1 VRCRTEE
8 KVVYGKGDGMNA
20 IFPDPPLHRLS
31 RLLCAGLICLSVACR
46 PAPPPVVGD
55 SAAGGLSSQGV
66 LALPSDWAGWQRFS
80 RRFITLEGRVV
91 DRTFGAKTTSEGQSY
106 GLFFALVAGDRRR
119 FEQIRRWTSAEL
131 AGGELGERLP
141 GWLWAQRDD
150 GTWGLK
156 DANSAT
162 DADLWL
168 AYTLL
173 EAGRHWQEPRY
184 TAQGQALLASIAALE
199 VVEIAGGRAL
209 LLPAPSGFDLGG
221 GRYRFNPSY
230 LPGFLFQALANDD
243 PAGPWE
249 RVWATYQELAP
260 QMFPAG
266 VAPDLCI
273 VDRQGRVFVDRETAA
288 VGSYD
293 AIRVYLWAGL
303 SSAGPRSVLPLLHGL
318 VPLLQEYG
326 TPPEKL
332 DAVTGRAT
340 AVAYSPPG
348 FQGAVLPYLSAVD
361 ATELL
366 AGQQRRIEAHALAAR
381 LGAST
386 QYYDEVLILFGAGW
400 QERRYRFDEA
410 GHLVLPPGR

>member
-1 VRCRTEE
+1 
-8 KVVYGKGDGMNA
+8 
-20 IFPDPPLHRLS
+20 
-31 RLLCAGLICLSVACR
+31 
-46 PAPPPVVGD
+46 
-55 SAAGGLSSQGV
+55 LSSQGV

-80 RRFITLEGRVV
+80 RRFVTAEGRVV
-91 DRTFGAKTTSEGQSY
+91 DRTFGGKTTSEGQSY

-119 FEQIRRWTSAEL
+119 FEQIRRWTAAEL
-131 AGGELGERLP
+131 AGGKLGERLP
-141 GWLWAQRDD
+141 GWLWALRDD

-156 DANSAT
+156 DANSAA

-184 TAQGQALLASIAALE
+184 TAQGTALLASIAAHE
-199 VVEIAGGRAL
+199 VVELDGGRVL

-230 LPGFLFQALANDD
+230 LPGFLFLALGTYD

-249 RVWATYQELAP
+249 RIWATYQELAP

-273 VDRQGRVFVDRETAA
+273 IDRHGRVFVDRETAA

-303 SSAGPRSVLPLLHGL
+303 SPAGPRSVLPLLHGL
-318 VPLLQEYG
+318 VPLMQEYG
-326 TPPEKL
+326 MPPEKL
-332 DAVTGRAT
+332 DAMTGRAT
-340 AVAYSPPG
+340 AVAFSPPG
-348 FQGAVLPYLSAVD
+348 FQGAVLPYLSAVE

-366 AGQQRRIEAHALAAR
+366 AGQQRRVETHIAAAKM
-381 LGAST
+381 GAAT
-386 QYYDEVLILFGAGW
+386 QYYDEALILFGAGW
-400 QERRYRFDEA
+400 QERRYRFDED

>member
-1 VRCRTEE
+1 
-8 KVVYGKGDGMNA
+8 MNA
-20 IFPDPPLHRLS
+20 RFAYPRLNSVTRPL
-31 RLLCAGLICLSVACR
+31 CVVVVCFGVACG
-46 PAPPPVVGD
+46 PAPPPLMMEGG
-55 SAAGGLSSQGV
+55 AAGLTSQGV

-80 RRFITLEGRVV
+80 RRFITPEGRVV
-91 DRTFGAKTTSEGQSY
+91 DRTFGGKTTSEGQSY

-119 FEQIRRWTSAEL
+119 FEHILRWTSAEL
-131 AGGELGERLP
+131 ADGELGERLP
-141 GWLWAQRDD
+141 GWLWARRDD

-156 DANSAT
+156 DANSAA

-173 EAGRHWQEPRY
+173 EAGRHWQQPRY
-184 TAQGQALLASIAALE
+184 TAQGRALLATIAARE
-199 VVEIAGGRAL
+199 VVEIDGGRAL
-209 LLPAPSGFDLGG
+209 LLPAPQGFDLGD

-230 LPGFLFQALANDD
+230 LPGFLFQALNGYD

-249 RVWATYQELAP
+249 RIWATYQALAP

-273 VDRQGRVFVDRETAA
+273 VDRRGRVFVDRETAA

-303 SSAGPRSVLPLLHGL
+303 SPAGPRSVLPLLQGL
-318 VPLLQEYG
+318 IPLLQEHG
-326 TPPEKL
+326 APPEKL
-332 DAVTGRAT
+332 DALTGRAT
-340 AVAYSPPG
+340 AVAIAPAG
-348 FQGAVLPYLSAVD
+348 FQGAVLPYLSALG

-366 AGQQRRIEAHALAAR
+366 AAQQRLVEAHAVAAK
-381 LGAST
+381 LGAAT
-386 QYYDEVLILFGAGW
+386 QYYDEALILFGAGW

-410 GHLVLPPGR
+410 GHLVLPPER

>member
-1 VRCRTEE
+1 
-8 KVVYGKGDGMNA
+8 MNA
-20 IFPDPPLHRLS
+20 IFARPPMNRLV
-31 RLLCAGLICLSVACR
+31 RPLCAALVCLSVACS
-46 PAPPPVVGD
+46 PAPPPVMMEGMT
-55 SAAGGLSSQGV
+55 AGLTTQGV

-80 RRFITLEGRVV
+80 RRFITPEGRVV

-119 FEQIRRWTSAEL
+119 FEQIRRWTAAEL

-141 GWLWAQRDD
+141 GWLWARRED

-156 DANSAT
+156 DANSAA

-184 TAQGQALLASIAALE
+184 TAQGRALLVSIASRE
-199 VVEIAGGRAL
+199 VVELDGGRAL

-221 GRYRFNPSY
+221 SRYRFNPSY
-230 LPGFLFQALANDD
+230 VPGFLFQALNDYD

-266 VAPDLCI
+266 VAPDFCI

-303 SSAGPRSVLPLLHGL
+303 SPAGPRNVLPLLRGL

-326 TPPEKL
+326 SPPEKL

-340 AVAYSPPG
+340 AIDFSPPG
-348 FQGAVLPYLSAVD
+348 FQGAMLPYLSAVG
-361 ATELL
+361 ATEIL
-366 AGQQRRIEAHALAAR
+366 AGQQRLVAAYTLAAN
-381 LGAST
+381 LGAAT
-386 QYYDEVLILFGAGW
+386 QYYDEALILFGAGW

>member
-1 VRCRTEE
+1 MRCRTEA
-8 KVVYGKGDGMNA
+8 KAGCGKGGEMNA
-20 IFPDPPLHRLS
+20 IFACLRVNLLA
-31 RLLCAGLICLSVACR
+31 RLLGAAVTCLCIACS
-46 PAPPPVVGD
+46 PAPPAVVVD

-66 LALPSDWAGWQRFS
+66 LALPSDWASWQRFS

-91 DRTFGAKTTSEGQSY
+91 DRTFGGKTTSEGQSY

-119 FEQIRRWTSAEL
+119 FENIRRWTSAEL
-131 AGGELGERLP
+131 AGGDLGERLP
-141 GWLWAQRDD
+141 GWLWARRDD

-156 DANSAT
+156 DANSAA

-173 EAGRHWQEPRY
+173 EAGRYWQEPRY
-184 TAQGQALLASIAALE
+184 TAQGRALLSSIAARE
-199 VVEIAGGRAL
+199 VVELDDGRVL

-273 VDRQGRVFVDRETAA
+273 VDRDGRVFVDRETAA

-303 SSAGPRSVLPLLHGL
+303 SPAGPRSVLPLLHGL

-326 TPPEKL
+326 MPPEKL
-332 DAVTGRAT
+332 DAVSGRAT

-348 FQGAVLPYLSAVD
+348 FQGAVLPYLSAMG

-366 AGQQRRIEAHALAAR
+366 AGQQRRVEAHALAAR
-381 LGAST
+381 MGTNT
-386 QYYDEVLILFGAGW
+386 QYYDEVLILFGVGW
-400 QERRYRFDEA
+400 QERRFRFDEA

>member
-1 VRCRTEE
+1 
-8 KVVYGKGDGMNA
+8 MNA
-20 IFPDPPLHRLS
+20 TFAALRVKRLAQF
-31 RLLCAGLICLSVACR
+31 LGVAATCIGVACT
-46 PAPPPVVGD
+46 PTPPPVMMD
-55 SAAGGLSSQGV
+55 SAADGLSSNGV
-66 LALPSDWAGWQRFS
+66 LALRSDWAGWQRFS
-80 RRFITLEGRVV
+80 RRFITPEGRVV
-91 DRTFGAKTTSEGQSY
+91 DRTFGGKTTSEGQSY
-106 GLFFALVAGDRRR
+106 GLFFALVAGDRGR
-119 FEQIRRWTSAEL
+119 FEKIRRWTAAEL

-141 GWLWAQRDD
+141 GWLWARRDD

-156 DANSAT
+156 DANSAA

-173 EAGRHWQEPRY
+173 EAGRHWQQPRY
-184 TAQGQALLASIAALE
+184 TAQGRALLASIAARE
-199 VVEIAGGRAL
+199 VVELDGGRVL
-209 LLPAPSGFDLGG
+209 LLPAPNGFDLGG

-230 LPGFLFQALANDD
+230 LPGFLFLALTDYD

-249 RVWATYQELAP
+249 RIWATYRELAP

-273 VDRQGRVFVDRETAA
+273 IDRHGRVFVDRETAA

-303 SSAGPRSVLPLLHGL
+303 SPAGPRNVLPLLHGL
-318 VPLLQEYG
+318 GPLLQEYG

-332 DAVTGRAT
+332 DAVTGLAT
-340 AVAYSPPG
+340 AVANAPPG
-348 FQGAVLPYLSAVD
+348 FQGAVLPYLSALG

-366 AGQQRRIEAHALAAR
+366 AGQQRLVEAHVLAAK
-381 LGAST
+381 LGAAT
-386 QYYDEVLILFGAGW
+386 QYYDEALILFGAGW

-410 GHLVLPPGR
+410 GHLVLPPGQ